1 MEPERGTRKG
11 QMEGGKEGSTMQCL
25 MVKAVQK
32 FHDKIKQ
39 LKENLK
45 RKEFNDDFVKAFL
58 ESNPTETVLIP
69 TEEIRFGRFFNQPRF
84 QGRSRS
90 L

>member
-11 QMEGGKEGSTMQCL
+11 QMEGRKERTMRCPTT
-25 MVKAVQK
+25 VKAVQK

-39 LKENLK
+39 LKENRK
-45 RKEFNDDFVKAFL
+45 RKELNDDFVKAFL

-90 L
+90 R